1 MARILVMDDD
11 PVIRQLLL
19 AILQEA
25 GHEVRTASDGRA
37 GMALYKTE
45 RPDVVITDLLM
56 PELDGVG
63 VIRELQ
69 SLEPNVRIVALSG
82 GGRVLTAETSLDVAR
97 RLGACIMVAK
107 PFTAQDVLDAVVA
120 ALRPG

>member
-1 MARILVMDDD
+1 MAQILAMDDD
-11 PVIRQLLL
+11 PVMRQLLL
-19 AILQEA
+19 AILQGA
-25 GHEVRTASDGRA
+25 GHDVRVAPDGRV
-37 GMALYKTE
+37 GMALFKAA

-69 SLEPNVRIVALSG
+69 TLEPHLRIIALSG
-82 GGRVLTAETSLDVAR
+82 GGRVLTAETSLDVAK

-107 PFTAQDVLDAVVA
+107 PFTAEEILDAVTA

>member
-1 MARILVMDDD
+1 MAQILVMDDD
-11 PVIRQLLL
+11 PVIRQLLS
-19 AILQEA
+19 AILLEE
-25 GHEVRTASDGRA
+25 GHTVRVAPDGRA
-37 GMALYKTE
+37 GMALYKE
-45 RPDVVITDLLM
+45 MRPDVVITDLLM

-69 SLEPNVRIVALSG
+69 TLEPRMRIIALSG

-107 PFTAQDVLDAVVA
+107 PFTSQEILAAVA
-120 ALRPG
+120 AALQPG